1 MVYLLFNTTDLH
13 EFFFCADRD
22 FHLGRLILEAC
33 ICCAQL
39 QLRVIQEE
47 TETM

>member
-1 MVYLLFNTTDLH
+1 MYLH
-13 EFFFCADRD
+13 EFFFLCADRD
-22 FHLGRLILEAC
+22 FHLGRLTLEAC
-33 ICCAQL
+33 ICCARL